1 VSYVVEG
8 RMVKRERG
16 KQERGGEILRIVS
29 CLSLACHDKTTGAR
43 V

>member
-16 KQERGGEILRIVS
+16 KQERGGESLRIIF